1 MKRLVAA
8 STASLWMAAY
18 TGLSVLALLA
28 AEQGVPAALAWF
40 RLPPGVASAIDF
52 ASRPMLGGFCLGAA
66 IVAALFAT
74 VVVSS
79 VLNPREHLRQGALIG
94 DMAFGGAFGLMGI
107 TTLAAL
113 FFGALPLLA
122 ACLPALA
129 VLVAGFAAMRWAMG
143 PDAEDVPTPLAVRR
157 MAVNAAADANV
168 VAFPLRTRAAMGGT
182 R

>member
-18 TGLSVLALLA
+18 AGLSVLALLA
-28 AEQGVPAALAWF
+28 AEHGVPAALAWF
-40 RLPPGVASAIDF
+40 RLPAAAGMIDF

-122 ACLPALA
+122 ASLPALA
-129 VLVAGFAAMRWAMG
+129 VLGAGFAAMRWAMR
-143 PDAEDVPTPLAVRR
+143 PDAAEAPTPLAVRR

-168 VAFPLRTRAAMGGT
+168 VAFPLRARAAMGGT